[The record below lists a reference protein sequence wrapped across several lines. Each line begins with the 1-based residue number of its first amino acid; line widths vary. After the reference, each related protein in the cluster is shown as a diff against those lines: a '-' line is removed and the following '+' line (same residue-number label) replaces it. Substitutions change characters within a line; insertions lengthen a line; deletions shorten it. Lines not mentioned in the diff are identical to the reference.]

1 MSENTAGPRERALE
15 DTFRH
20 ALRRV
25 AGTIF
30 LVTASDESRR
40 WYGITATSVVSVSM
54 LPPSLLVCIN
64 TASTVFGP
72 IDRQGSFCV
81 NVLAQEHEQHSARFS
96 NPAEFE
102 ARFKF
107 GEWKPHAGL
116 PYLADAQAA
125 IFCDVARKMVHG
137 SHAVFI
143 GNVEHVIAPRRVKQ
157 PLIYFNRSY
166 LSCENT
172 VGVS

>member
-1 MSENTAGPRERALE
+1 MPKTPTGPGEQALE
-15 DTFRH
+15 DGFRH

-25 AGTIF
+25 AGTVY

-40 WYGITATSVVSVSM
+40 WHGITVTSVVSVSM
-54 LPPSLLVCIN
+54 SPPSLLACIN

-72 IDRQGSFCV
+72 IDRHGSFCV
-81 NVLAQEHEQHSARFS
+81 NVLTHEHEQHSARFS
-96 NPAEFE
+96 NSADYQ
-102 ARFKF
+102 ARFRF
-107 GEWKPHAGL
+107 GEWKRHAGL

-125 IFCDVARKMVHG
+125 IFCDVARKIVHG

-143 GNVEHVIAPRRVKQ
+143 GNVEHVIVPRRVNQ

-166 LSCENT
+166 LSHENS
-172 VGVS
+172 VGVC